1 MTMNGQAKVIEE
13 MKSLWIQMAQKA
25 DQLGVDLFLNIIQH
39 TDGGCHWMMYGD
51 TDVYIDNGEMTTRR
65 VYTEYRV
72 EEETTSLP
80 AASEK

>member
-1 MTMNGQAKVIEE
+1 MAVQEQKRVVEE
-13 MKSLWIQMAQKA
+13 LKPLWIQLSRKA

-51 TDVYIDNGEMTTRR
+51 TDVYIENGEMTTRR

>member
-1 MTMNGQAKVIEE
+1 MAVQEQKKVVEE
-13 MKSLWIQMAQKA
+13 LKPLWIQLSRKA

-51 TDVYIDNGEMTTRR
+51 TDVYIENGEMTTRR

>member
-51 TDVYIDNGEMTTRR
+51 TDVYIENGEMTTRR
-65 VYTEYRV
+65 VYAEYPV
-72 EEETTSLP
+72 EEETTCLP

>member
-1 MTMNGQAKVIEE
+1 MNGQAKVIEE
-13 MKSLWIQMAQKA
+13 LKPLWIQMAQKA

-51 TDVYIDNGEMTTRR
+51 TDVYIENGEMTTRR
-65 VYTEYRV
+65 AYTEYRV

>member
-1 MTMNGQAKVIEE
+1 MTVWEQKKVVEE
-13 MKSLWIQMAQKA
+13 LKPLWIQLSQKA

-51 TDVYIDNGEMTTRR
+51 TDVYIENGEMTTRR
-65 VYTEYRV
+65 VYTEYLV

>member
-1 MTMNGQAKVIEE
+1 MAVQEQKKVVEE
-13 MKSLWIQMAQKA
+13 LKPLWIQLSRKA

-51 TDVYIDNGEMTTRR
+51 TDVYIENGEMTTRR
-65 VYTEYRV
+65 VYTEYLV

>member
-1 MTMNGQAKVIEE
+1 MAVQEQKRVVEE
-13 MKSLWIQMAQKA
+13 LKPLWIQLSRKA
-25 DQLGVDLFLNIIQH
+25 DQLGVDLFLNLIQR

-51 TDVYIDNGEMTTRR
+51 TDVYIENGEMTTRR

>member
-1 MTMNGQAKVIEE
+1 MTVQEQKKVVEE
-13 MKSLWIQMAQKA
+13 LKPLWIQLSRKA
-25 DQLGVDLFLNIIQH
+25 DQLGVDMFLNIIQH

-51 TDVYIDNGEMTTRR
+51 TDVYIENGEMTTRR

>member
-13 MKSLWIQMAQKA
+13 LKPLWIQMAQKA

-51 TDVYIDNGEMTTRR
+51 TDVYIENGEMTTRR
-65 VYTEYRV
+65 AYTEYRV

>member
-1 MTMNGQAKVIEE
+1 MTVQEQKRVVEE
-13 MKSLWIQMAQKA
+13 LKPLWIQMAQKA

-51 TDVYIDNGEMTTRR
+51 TDVYIKNGEMTTRR

>member
-1 MTMNGQAKVIEE
+1 MTTNDHVNVIEE
-13 MKSLWIQMAQKA
+13 LKPLWIQMAQKA

-39 TDGGCHWMMYGD
+39 ADGRCHWMMYGD
-51 TDVYIDNGEMTTRR
+51 TDVCIENGEMTTRR

>member
-1 MTMNGQAKVIEE
+1 MAVQEQKRVVEE
-13 MKSLWIQMAQKA
+13 LKPLWIQLSRKA
-25 DQLGVDLFLNIIQH
+25 DQLGVDLFLNLIQH

-51 TDVYIDNGEMTTRR
+51 TDVYIENGEMTTRR

>member
-51 TDVYIDNGEMTTRR
+51 TDVYIENGEMTTRR
-65 VYTEYRV
+65 VYAEYRV

>member
-1 MTMNGQAKVIEE
+1 MTVQEQKRVVEE
-13 MKSLWIQMAQKA
+13 LKPLWIQLSRKA

-51 TDVYIDNGEMTTRR
+51 TDVYIENGEMTTRR
-65 VYTEYRV
+65 VYTEYRA

>member
-1 MTMNGQAKVIEE
+1 MTVQEQKRVAEE
-13 MKSLWIQMAQKA
+13 LKPLWIQLSRKA

-51 TDVYIDNGEMTTRR
+51 TDVYIENGEMTTRR

>member
-1 MTMNGQAKVIEE
+1 MTVQEQKRVVEE
-13 MKSLWIQMAQKA
+13 LKPLWIQLSRKA

-51 TDVYIDNGEMTTRR
+51 TDVYIENGEMTTRR

>member
-13 MKSLWIQMAQKA
+13 LKPLWIQMAQKA

-65 VYTEYRV
+65 AYTEYRV

>member
-1 MTMNGQAKVIEE
+1 MTTNGQAKVIEE
-13 MKSLWIQMAQKA
+13 LKPLWIQMAQKA

-39 TDGGCHWMMYGD
+39 TDGGSHWMMYGGV
-51 TDVYIDNGEMTTRR
+51 DVFIENGEMTTRR